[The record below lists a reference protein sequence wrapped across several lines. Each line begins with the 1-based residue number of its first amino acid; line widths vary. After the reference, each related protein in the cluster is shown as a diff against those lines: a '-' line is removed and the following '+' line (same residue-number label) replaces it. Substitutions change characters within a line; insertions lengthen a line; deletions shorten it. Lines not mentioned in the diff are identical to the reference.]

1 MQKYSILFDLSTNQ
15 SIKLH
20 AKAVFFEKHS
30 ASNNLYFSGD
40 PVSFLVEKAPSS
52 LPTKYVAKQV
62 LVSENTATI
71 LEKALEYPEGITKK
85 QEEKVISS
93 E

>member
-1 MQKYSILFDLSTNQ
+1 MITDNVIYRLN
-15 SIKLH
+15 
-20 AKAVFFEKHS
+20 
-30 ASNNLYFSGD
+30 FSGD
-40 PVSFLVEKAPSS
+40 PVSFLVEKAPTS

-71 LEKALEYPEGITKK
+71 LEKALESPASASSSAITKK
-85 QEEKVISS
+85 QEEITIAS